1 MRSWMSLIQGTLIPP
16 TRVYRDS
23 QGNFAGTSTDITP
36 AMILLC
42 RVWGFLIF
50 LRLVLAPILA
60 PVYLLFVHWYC
71 KKFDTANTKE
81 DPKGWPI
88 RKKKMINK
96 YTWVFVLW
104 CGWIA
109 YGYWTDWGVNDLSYE
124 YTQPSV
130 AAEQYRQ
137 KHGLPHRY
145 WDPETSTYKEY

>member
-1 MRSWMSLIQGTLIPP
+1 MSLIQGTLIPP
-16 TRVYRDS
+16 TRVYRVS

-36 AMILLC
+36 AMILMY
-42 RVWGFLIF
+42 RIWGFLLF
-50 LRLVLAPILA
+50 LRLVLTPILV

-71 KKFDTANTKE
+71 KKFDKENSKE

-109 YGYWTDWGVNDLSYE
+109 YVYWTD
-124 YTQPSV
+124 
-130 AAEQYRQ
+130 
-137 KHGLPHRY
+137 
-145 WDPETSTYKEY
+145 

>member
-23 QGNFAGTSTDITP
+23 QGNFAGSSRNITP

-42 RVWGFLIF
+42 RVWGLLLF
-50 LRLVLAPILA
+50 LRLILAPILA
-60 PVYLLFVHWYC
+60 PIYLIFVHWYC
-71 KKFDTANTKE
+71 KKFDAQNTRE

-88 RKKKMINK
+88 RKKKMINR

-104 CGWIA
+104 CGWIT
-109 YGYWTDWGVNDLSYE
+109 YGYLNDWGVNDLPYK

-130 AAEQYRQ
+130 AAEQYRRE
-137 KHGLPHRY
+137 HGLPHLY

>member
-1 MRSWMSLIQGTLIPP
+1 MRSWMSLIQGTLIPS

-36 AMILLC
+36 AMILLY

-60 PVYLLFVHWYC
+60 PVYLIFVHWYC
-71 KKFDTANTKE
+71 KKFDKENSKE

-96 YTWVFVLW
+96 YTWIFVLW

-109 YGYWTDWGVNDLSYE
+109 YGYWTDWCVNDLPYE
-124 YTQPSV
+124 YTQPVKHPVDKIYDYNGRLIWDV
-130 AAEQYRQ
+130 A
-137 KHGLPHRY
+137 
-145 WDPETSTYKEY
+145 TSPYKKD